1 MPDVAKKGITVKVAA
16 ELHAEVSEYIR
27 SHGMTMSEFVAVA
40 LDNELHPKISEKEG
54 KNMANT
60 RTVAFQVP
68 EELFQRIKDYLN
80 RNHMTQ
86 KQFLLGLIER
96 ELDREQSVRESE
108 NAVVED
114 EREQDEDEPEHCENS
129 AVSDFEGVS
138 DEDAENEES
147 VGESEDE
154 DSDEEFGD
162 EDSEDEY
169 ADEDLDDEESEDEYA
184 DEDFD
189 GEDSEDEYDDE
200 DFDDEESED
209 DDYEMSM

>member
-1 MPDVAKKGITVKVAA
+1 MPDNAKKGITVKVAA
-16 ELHAEVSEYIR
+16 ELHAEVSEYVR
-27 SHGMTMSEFVAVA
+27 SHGMTMSEFVAQA
-40 LDNELHPKISEKEG
+40 LDNELHPKITEKEG
-54 KNMANT
+54 NEMGNT

-114 EREQDEDEPEHCENS
+114 EREQDEDEPEHSENS

-147 VGESEDE
+147 SGESEDE

-209 DDYEMSM
+209 DGYEMSM

>member
-1 MPDVAKKGITVKVAA
+1 MPDNAKKGITVKVAA
-16 ELHAEVSEYIR
+16 DLHAEVSEYVR
-27 SHGMTMSEFVAVA
+27 SHGMTMSEFVAQA
-40 LDNELHPKISEKEG
+40 LDNELHPKNIEKEG
-54 KNMANT
+54 NEMGNT

-114 EREQDEDEPEHCENS
+114 EREQDEDEPEHSENS

-138 DEDAENEES
+138 DEDAENDES
-147 VGESEDE
+147 AGESEDE

-189 GEDSEDEYDDE
+189 GEDSEDEFDDE

-209 DDYEMSM
+209 DGYEMSM

>member
-1 MPDVAKKGITVKVAA
+1 MPDNAKKGITVKVAA
-16 ELHAEVSEYIR
+16 DLHAEVSEYVR
-27 SHGMTMSEFVAVA
+27 SHGMTMSEFVAQA
-40 LDNELHPKISEKEG
+40 LDNELHPKITEKEG
-54 KNMANT
+54 NEMGNT

-80 RNHMTQ
+80 LNHMTQ

-108 NAVVED
+108 NAVVKD
-114 EREQDEDEPEHCENS
+114 EREQDEDEPEHSENS

-147 VGESEDE
+147 AGESEDE

-169 ADEDLDDEESEDEYA
+169 ADEDLDDEESEDEDA

-209 DDYEMSM
+209 DGYEMSM

>member
-1 MPDVAKKGITVKVAA
+1 MPDNAKKGITVKVAA
-16 ELHAEVSEYIR
+16 DLHAEVSEYVR
-27 SHGMTMSEFVAVA
+27 SHNMTMSEFVAQA
-40 LDNELHPKISEKEG
+40 LDNELHPKITEKEG
-54 KNMANT
+54 NEMGNT

-114 EREQDEDEPEHCENS
+114 EREQDEDEPEHSENS

-147 VGESEDE
+147 AGESEDE

-209 DDYEMSM
+209 DGYEMSM

>member
-1 MPDVAKKGITVKVAA
+1 MPDDAKKGITVKVAA
-16 ELHAEVSEYIR
+16 DLHAEVSEYVR
-27 SHGMTMSEFVAVA
+27 SHNMTMSEFVAQA
-40 LDNELHPKISEKEG
+40 LDNELHPKITEKEG
-54 KNMANT
+54 NEMGNT

-114 EREQDEDEPEHCENS
+114 EREQDEDEPEHSENS
-129 AVSDFEGVS
+129 AESDFEGVS
-138 DEDAENEES
+138 DEEAGNEES
-147 VGESEDE
+147 AGESEDE

-209 DDYEMSM
+209 DGYEMSM

>member
-1 MPDVAKKGITVKVAA
+1 MPDNAKKGITVKVAA
-16 ELHAEVSEYIR
+16 ELHAEVSEYVR
-27 SHGMTMSEFVAVA
+27 SHGMTMSEFVAKA
-40 LDNELHPKISEKEG
+40 LDNELHPKTSEKEG
-54 KNMANT
+54 YNMANT

-114 EREQDEDEPEHCENS
+114 EREQDEDEPEHSENS

-147 VGESEDE
+147 AGESEDE
-154 DSDEEFGD
+154 DSDEGFGD

-209 DDYEMSM
+209 DGYEMSM